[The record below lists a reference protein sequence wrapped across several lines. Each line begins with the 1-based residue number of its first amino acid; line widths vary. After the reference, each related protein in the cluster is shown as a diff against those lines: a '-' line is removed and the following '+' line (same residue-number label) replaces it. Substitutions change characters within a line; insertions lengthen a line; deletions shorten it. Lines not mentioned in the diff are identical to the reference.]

1 MSRIVDYSLYLKFG
15 WNWKPIIYHLL
26 FALQLDS
33 CRFHQVR
40 KAVVKVSDLTEV
52 VGLDRLEVFDL
63 MEPNN
68 WTALPIKWDKKL
80 STRTRLSELDRFELR
95 IFELY
100 QLACFYSVVDYFAV
114 FFLWQSFNVDA
125 FSSLSSLDNQR
136 FVLLRVNLNLDV
148 VIFEHFPALTLQKS
162 ITLAYVAN
170 QISYEL
176 TFGFLLEKAKSHLT
190 VLVMESVVWAIG
202 QITVV

>member
-1 MSRIVDYSLYLKFG
+1 
-15 WNWKPIIYHLL
+15 
-26 FALQLDS
+26 
-33 CRFHQVR
+33 
-40 KAVVKVSDLTEV
+40 
-52 VGLDRLEVFDL
+52 

-125 FSSLSSLDNQR
+125 FGSLSSLDNQR

-148 VIFEHFPALTLQKS
+148 VIFEHFPALTLHKS